1 MLALSPPSAL
11 LARYRTW
18 SASRRVVLS
27 AGRTDLSFLG
37 ENSLHQI
44 HVANLSYRCV
54 RCYLRSVE
62 GSCGD
67 GLCTEECCAITS
79 RALLRMGPGTC
90 VLVHGVC
97 RRLRN
102 LSPDER
108 DLKRELV

>member
-54 RCYLRSVE
+54 AGECQRMKRIN
-62 GSCGD
+62 
-67 GLCTEECCAITS
+67 GLKYKVGVLP
-79 RALLRMGPGTC
+79 LLLMA
-90 VLVHGVC
+90 
-97 RRLRN
+97 
-102 LSPDER
+102 
-108 DLKRELV
+108 